1 MEEDMTDEQK
11 NILRGAVL
19 GFTLSIISQLITS
32 VTNYLNNKNK
42 VRKFEKLIFNTY
54 IKDIKVSLERSEDG
68 NIEELKRD
76 VSVSINK
83 IDYLLKNELS
93 YLNAA
98 WQFEAIRICELAKAK
113 LKQVSDQLDVYS
125 FKDITAIEKDSD
137 IKINKEK
144 SLLIIADYEKTV
156 KKYSKLKAEK
166 TI

>member
-11 NILRGAVL
+11 NILLGAVL

-144 SLLIIADYEKTV
+144 SLLIIAAYEKTV

>member
-1 MEEDMTDEQK
+1 MVFLISILSSFQTDSWTITHKRSLKWTFIKHIYGGRYDGWTKEHTAGCS
-11 NILRGAVL
+11 LR
-19 GFTLSIISQLITS
+19 FYFKHNLS
-32 VTNYLNNKNK
+32 
-42 VRKFEKLIFNTY
+42 
-54 IKDIKVSLERSEDG
+54 
-68 NIEELKRD
+68 
-76 VSVSINK
+76 
-83 IDYLLKNELS
+83 IDYLRYKL
-93 YLNAA
+93 
-98 WQFEAIRICELAKAK
+98 FEK

>member
-1 MEEDMTDEQK
+1 MTDEQK
-11 NILRGAVL
+11 NILLGAVL

-113 LKQVSDQLDVYS
+113 LKQVSDQLNVYS

>member
-1 MEEDMTDEQK
+1 MTDEQK
-11 NILRGAVL
+11 NILLGAVL

-113 LKQVSDQLDVYS
+113 LKQVSDQLDVNS

>member
-11 NILRGAVL
+11 NILLGAVL
-19 GFTLSIISQLITS
+19 GFTLSIISQLITY

>member
-11 NILRGAVL
+11 NILLGAVL
-19 GFTLSIISQLITS
+19 GFTLSIISQMVIS
-32 VTNYLNNKNK
+32 ITNYFNNKNK

-54 IKDIKVSLERSEDG
+54 IKDIKASLEHSEDG
-68 NIEELKRD
+68 NIEELKKN
-76 VSVSINK
+76 VSVSIQK

-113 LKQVSDQLDVYS
+113 LKQVSDQLNMCP
-125 FKDITAIEKDSD
+125 FKDTIAIDNDSY

-144 SLLIIADYEKTV
+144 SLLVIADYEKNGQEI
-156 KKYSKLKAEK
+156 L
-166 TI
+166 

>member
-1 MEEDMTDEQK
+1 MTDEQK
-11 NILRGAVL
+11 NILLGAVL

-42 VRKFEKLIFNTY
+42 VWKFEKLIFNTY

>member
-1 MEEDMTDEQK
+1 MEEEMTDEQK
-11 NILRGAVL
+11 NILLGAVL

-68 NIEELKRD
+68 NIEGLKKD

-113 LKQVSDQLDVYS
+113 LKQVSDQLNVYS
-125 FKDITAIEKDSD
+125 FKDITAIQNDSD

-156 KKYSKLKAEK
+156 KKYSELKAEK

>member
-11 NILRGAVL
+11 NILLGAVL

-54 IKDIKVSLERSEDG
+54 IKDIKVSLESSEDG

>member
-1 MEEDMTDEQK
+1 MTDEQK
-11 NILRGAVL
+11 NILLGAVL

-93 YLNAA
+93 YL
-98 WQFEAIRICELAKAK
+98 
-113 LKQVSDQLDVYS
+113 
-125 FKDITAIEKDSD
+125 
-137 IKINKEK
+137 
-144 SLLIIADYEKTV
+144 
-156 KKYSKLKAEK
+156 
-166 TI
+166 

>member
-1 MEEDMTDEQK
+1 MEVDMTDEQK
-11 NILRGAVL
+11 IILLGAVL

>member
-1 MEEDMTDEQK
+1 MTDEQK
-11 NILRGAVL
+11 NILLGAVL

-83 IDYLLKNELS
+83 IPELFIGF
-93 YLNAA
+93 
-98 WQFEAIRICELAKAK
+98 QR
-113 LKQVSDQLDVYS
+113 
-125 FKDITAIEKDSD
+125 TP
-137 IKINKEK
+137 
-144 SLLIIADYEKTV
+144 
-156 KKYSKLKAEK
+156 
-166 TI
+166 

>member
-11 NILRGAVL
+11 NILLGAVL

-54 IKDIKVSLERSEDG
+54 IKDIKVSLERSEEG

>member
-11 NILRGAVL
+11 NILLGAVL

-42 VRKFEKLIFNTY
+42 VRKFEKVIFNTY

-144 SLLIIADYEKTV
+144 SLLIIEN
-156 KKYSKLKAEK
+156 
-166 TI
+166 

>member
-11 NILRGAVL
+11 NILLGAVL
-19 GFTLSIISQLITS
+19 GFTLSIITQVITS
-32 VTNYLNNKNK
+32 ITNYLNNKNK
-42 VRKFEKLIFNTY
+42 VRKFRRLIFNTY
-54 IKDIKVSLERSEDG
+54 IKDIKVSLEHSEDG
-68 NIEELKRD
+68 NIGELKKN

-93 YLNAA
+93 YLNAD

-113 LKQVSDQLDVYS
+113 LKQVSDQLNVYS
-125 FKDITAIEKDSD
+125 FKNTTAIENDPD

-156 KKYSKLKAEK
+156 KKYSKLKAE
-166 TI
+166 

>member
-1 MEEDMTDEQK
+1 MTDEQK
-11 NILRGAVL
+11 NILLGAVL

-68 NIEELKRD
+68 NIEELKKE

-113 LKQVSDQLDVYS
+113 LKQVSDQLNVYS

>member
-1 MEEDMTDEQK
+1 LALT
-11 NILRGAVL
+11 
-19 GFTLSIISQLITS
+19 
-32 VTNYLNNKNK
+32 
-42 VRKFEKLIFNTY
+42 
-54 IKDIKVSLERSEDG
+54 
-68 NIEELKRD
+68 
-76 VSVSINK
+76 

-156 KKYSKLKAEK
+156 KKYSKLKAETRFEKK
-166 TI
+166 TSDMNAAFAWLTFS

>member
-1 MEEDMTDEQK
+1 MTDEQK
-11 NILRGAVL
+11 NILLGAVL

-54 IKDIKVSLERSEDG
+54 RKDIKVSLERSEDG

>member
-1 MEEDMTDEQK
+1 MTDEQK
-11 NILRGAVL
+11 NILLGAVL

-68 NIEELKRD
+68 NIEELKKD

-113 LKQVSDQLDVYS
+113 LKQVSDQLNVYS

-144 SLLIIADYEKTV
+144 SLLIIADYEKIV
-156 KKYSKLKAEK
+156 KKYSELKAEK